1 MFFMPMTP
9 FTVAGG
15 LVTLS
20 DPTTG
25 VFRMPDFDLIVL
37 GAGSGGVRAAR
48 LAAAAGRR
56 VAVVE
61 QSRVGGTCVMRGCV
75 PKKMLVIGAHFAE
88 DIADARGFGWDFGS
102 LSFDWARLVAAKNG
116 ELARLEGV
124 YTRMLRD
131 SGVTLVEGRGRLV
144 DVRTVAVGERRMTA
158 DTILIATGGRPHL
171 PDVPG
176 IEHAITSDQ
185 ALDLMQLPERV
196 VIVGGG
202 YIAVEFAGIFNALG
216 ARVTQVVRADTVL
229 RGFDQDLR
237 IALAEEMIRKGI
249 ELRAETVVHSIEKL
263 GRNYSLRLSGEETVE
278 ADLVLYATGRVPNS
292 DGIGL
297 EAAGVAVDERGAVV
311 VDDYSRTTV
320 DGVWAVGDVT
330 NRINLTPVALA
341 EAMAFVESAIHGR
354 ITAADRDDV
363 PSAVFSL
370 PPLATVGLTEAKA
383 RARHGCIDVYQ
394 TRFRP
399 LRNTL
404 AGRDERTMMKMVVER
419 ASQRLLGVHMV
430 GADAPEIIQG
440 FAVALKCGAT
450 KAQVDATIGIHPTA
464 AEELVTLRDRRPDPD
479 PDCED

>member
-1 MFFMPMTP
+1 M
-9 FTVAGG
+9 
-15 LVTLS
+15 S
-20 DPTTG
+20 E
-25 VFRMPDFDLIVL
+25 FDLVVL

-48 LAAAAGRR
+48 LAAQAGAR

-61 QSRVGGTCVMRGCV
+61 EGRVGGTCVLRGCV
-75 PKKMLVIGAHFAE
+75 PKKLLVIGAHFAE

-102 LSFDWARLVAAKNG
+102 LSFDWARLVAAKNA

-131 SGVTLVEGRGRLV
+131 AGVTLIEGRGRLL
-144 DVRTVAVGERRMTA
+144 DNRTVAVGERRMTA
-158 DTILIATGGRPHL
+158 ATILIATGGRPHL
-171 PDVPG
+171 PVVPG
-176 IEHAITSDQ
+176 IEHAITSNE

-196 VIVGGG
+196 TIVGGG

-216 ARVTQVVRADTVL
+216 AKVTQVVRADTVL

-249 ELRAETVVHSIEKL
+249 ELRAETQVHSIERL
-263 GRNYSLRLSGEETVE
+263 GRSYSLRLSGEETLD
-278 ADLVLYATGRVPNS
+278 ADLVLYATGRVPNT
-292 DGIGL
+292 DGLGL
-297 EAAGVAVDERGAVV
+297 EAAGVAVDARGAVV
-311 VDDYSRTTV
+311 VDDYSRTTA

-341 EAMAFVESAIHGR
+341 EAVAFVETAIHGR
-354 ITAADRDDV
+354 VTAADRDDV

-370 PPLATVGLTEAKA
+370 PPVATVGLSEVKA
-383 RARHGCIDVYQ
+383 RQRYGCIDVYQ

-404 AGRDERTMMKMVVER
+404 AGREERTVMKMVVER
-419 ASQRLLGVHMV
+419 ASQRVLGVHMV
-430 GADAPEIIQG
+430 GPDAPEIVQG
-440 FAVALKCGAT
+440 FAVAVKCGAT

-464 AEELVTLRDRRPDPD
+464 AEELVTLRDRRPDPNPECD
-479 PDCED
+479 E